1 MFDPR
6 LEQNE
11 EGLFDAPHIELIWM
25 MNTGRFSSSINDPYY
40 MGHIAYL
47 DIVLGK
53 NMARQPYVKRMKLS
67 FMIRMLVLL
76 RLPQH
81 QRSHHLLSLQK
92 IKFQR
97 FPSLVEMKLKL
108 KPRLGQLKSRLDG
121 RRQNRIMSNSNSHL
135 ILLMLQSFKDL
146 ISIMA
151 R

>member
-25 MNTGRFSSSINDPYY
+25 MNTGRFSSSINDSYY
-40 MGHIAYL
+40 IN
-47 DIVLGK
+47 IVLGK

-76 RLPQH
+76 RQPQH
-81 QRSHHLLSLQK
+81 QRSHHLLNLQK

-108 KPRLGQLKSRLDG
+108 KPKLGQLKSRLDG

>member
-1 MFDPR
+1 
-6 LEQNE
+6 
-11 EGLFDAPHIELIWM
+11 
-25 MNTGRFSSSINDPYY
+25 
-40 MGHIAYL
+40 
-47 DIVLGK
+47 
-53 NMARQPYVKRMKLS
+53 MARQPYIKTMKLS

-76 RLPQH
+76 RQPQH
-81 QRSHHLLSLQK
+81 QRSHHLLNLQK

-108 KPRLGQLKSRLDG
+108 KPKLGQLKSRLDG